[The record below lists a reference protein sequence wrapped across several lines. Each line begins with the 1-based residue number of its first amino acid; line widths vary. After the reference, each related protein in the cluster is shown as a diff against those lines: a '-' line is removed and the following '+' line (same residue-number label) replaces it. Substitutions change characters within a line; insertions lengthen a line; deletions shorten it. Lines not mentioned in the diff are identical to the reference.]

1 MSPGANTIESLTEL
15 YMSQSPAAFTSI
27 AMHAKE
33 PNDYSK
39 RVDEAEHGGT
49 PGCDYPCC
57 NEKGCCK
64 SGWWYVACVGGI
76 VVCCMC
82 CCYITNGFYGAWT
95 YWPF

>member
-1 MSPGANTIESLTEL
+1 MSPGAKTIESLTAS

-39 RVDEAEHGGT
+39 RVDKTEHEGAPECGYCCCSDR
-49 PGCDYPCC
+49 GCC
-57 NEKGCCK
+57 N
-64 SGWWYVACVGGI
+64 SAWWYVGMAGA
-76 VVCCMC
+76 VVLCCAC
-82 CCYITNGFYGAWT
+82 CCYITNGFYGTWT

>member
-1 MSPGANTIESLTEL
+1 MSSDAKTIENLTEL

-39 RVDEAEHGGT
+39 RVDGAEHGGT
-49 PGCDYPCC
+49 PECTYGCC
-57 NEKGCCK
+57 NEKGCCA
-64 SGWWYVACVGGI
+64 SGWWYVGCVVGI
-76 VVCCMC
+76 VCCCMC